1 MNKRTLFYGAIVA
14 AVVALA
20 VAIYYLIPGIY
31 HPLTST
37 PPLASHPT
45 HAVAF
50 FLLAVICILVALVS
64 RRRSAP
70 TR

>member
-1 MNKRTLFYGAIVA
+1 MNKRTLFYGAIIA
-14 AVVALA
+14 AIVALA
-20 VAIYYLIPGIY
+20 VAVYYLIPGIY

>member
-1 MNKRTLFYGAIVA
+1 MKNPVLFYGAILV

-20 VAIYYLIPGIY
+20 LAVYYIIPGIY
-31 HPLTST
+31 HPLTTT

-50 FLLAVICILVALVS
+50 FILAVICVVAALVTRPKS
-64 RRRSAP
+64 ARR
-70 TR
+70 

>member
-1 MNKRTLFYGAIVA
+1 MNKRTLFYGAIVV

-20 VAIYYLIPGIY
+20 LAVYYIIPGIY
-31 HPLTST
+31 HPLTTT

-50 FLLAVICILVALVS
+50 FILAIISVVAALVTRPKS
-64 RRRSAP
+64 ARR
-70 TR
+70 

>member
-1 MNKRTLFYGAIVA
+1 MNKRTLFYGAIAA

-20 VAIYYLIPGIY
+20 VAVYYLIPGIY

-50 FLLAVICILVALVS
+50 GALAVICLMVALVS
-64 RRRSAP
+64 RRRAAP